1 MPREKSKP
9 RRKSTRIDPFLLFGL
24 VTVGLALAVTA
35 VLWSLKVDLLLSW
48 LIAITLITFLTYGY
62 DKAAARSGQL
72 RVPERILTGLAF
84 IGGTAGAL
92 VGMRTFHH
100 KTAKASFQLRF
111 WIVVAVQ
118 VLLIALYVYV
128 RYGTNG
134 QA

>member
-1 MPREKSKP
+1 MPRNRRRPK
-9 RRKSTRIDPFLLFGL
+9 RKSTHTDPFLLVGL
-24 VTVGLALAVTA
+24 VTGGLALAVTA
-35 VLWSLKVDLLLSW
+35 LLWWLGLDLLFAW
-48 LIAITLITFLTYGY
+48 LIAISLVTFFTYGY

-92 VGMRTFHH
+92 AGMRAFHH
-100 KTAKASFQLRF
+100 KTSKASFQLRF

-118 VLLIALYVYV
+118 VVLVALYVYL

>member
-1 MPREKSKP
+1 MPGVKTRPK
-9 RRKSTRIDPFLLFGL
+9 RKSTRIDPFLLFGL
-24 VTVGLALAVTA
+24 VTVGLASAAAAL
-35 VLWSLKVDLLLSW
+35 LWWLGLDLLLSW

-62 DKAAARSGQL
+62 DKTAARSGQL

-92 VGMRTFHH
+92 TGMRVFHH

-128 RYGTNG
+128 RYGING